1 MNFWQDACSLFV
13 FKFTGVSG
21 EWNESKERML
31 KIKGEM
37 KNTMLIIWKHFIWLC
52 RKFKIFYELS
62 VNELSKVLRCKSII
76 QKSFTFLDKNELV
89 RK

>member
-1 MNFWQDACSLFV
+1 MLVYYLYLNLLV
-13 FKFTGVSG
+13 FL
-21 EWNESKERML
+21 ESEISQKMVKNKR
-31 KIKGEM
+31 GM
-37 KNTMLIIWKHFIWLC
+37 KNTMLIIWRHFIWLY

-62 VNELSKVLRCKSII
+62 VNELSNVLRCKIII